1 MKQNLFLDAAL
12 PLEKN
17 YLIESKKEKNVIIK
31 HYYVKEEKNYKI
43 KHDKGDY
50 FTISFDDII
59 MYQEINSLEKIV
71 KKILK
76 MFLKKY
82 HKGGTIL
89 ILGLGNSSVLGDS
102 FGVKSLSK
110 IIATNHYND
119 IYTIPKVALFSPE
132 TTNKTGISSFKL
144 ISMVVNDLK
153 PDVII
158 LLDSLVTENMNYIN
172 RTLEI
177 NDCGIVYADALKDN
191 KCINKK
197 TFGIPVLT
205 IGYPTLWNC
214 KKAYFTKLNLEEDL
228 VIMSDLISRA
238 INQIIMS

>member
-1 MKQNLFLDAAL
+1 MKKDLFLDAAMTM
-12 PLEKN
+12 EKDL
-17 YLIESKKEKNVIIK
+17 LIEQKKEKNVLIK
-31 HYYVKEEKNYKI
+31 HYYVKEDKKNKYS
-43 KHDKGDY
+43 KGDY
-50 FTISFDDII
+50 FTISFDDIV
-59 MYQEINSLEKIV
+59 MYQETNSLEKVV
-71 KKILK
+71 KKILR

-89 ILGLGNSSVLGDS
+89 ILGLGNSSILGDS
-102 FGVKSLSK
+102 FGVKCLSK

-144 ISMVVNDLK
+144 IENVVKDLK

-158 LLDSLVTENMNYIN
+158 LIDSLVTEKVSFVN

-191 KCINKK
+191 KCINRK

-205 IGYPTLWNC
+205 IGYPTLWDC
-214 KKAYFTKLNLEEDL
+214 KKAYFSKLNLEEDL
-228 VIMSDLISRA
+228 NIMSDLVSKV

>member
-12 PLEKN
+12 PLEKD
-17 YLIESKKEKNVIIK
+17 YLIASQKEKNVLIK

-50 FTISFDDII
+50 FTISFDDIVI
-59 MYQEINSLEKIV
+59 YQESKSLEKIIS
-71 KKILK
+71 KIFK

-82 HKGGTIL
+82 HHGGTIL
-89 ILGLGNSSVLGDS
+89 ILGLGNSSILGDS
-102 FGVKSLSK
+102 FGIKTLNK

-144 ISMVVNDLK
+144 ISMVIKDLK
-153 PDVII
+153 PDII
-158 LLDSLVTENMNYIN
+158 VLIDSLVTTDNQHIN

-191 KCINKK
+191 KCINSK
-197 TFGIPVLT
+197 TFNIPVIT

-214 KKAYFTKLNLEEDL
+214 KKAYYTKLNLEEDIR
-228 VIMSDLISRA
+228 IMSNIIA
-238 INQIIMS
+238 KVINQIIMS